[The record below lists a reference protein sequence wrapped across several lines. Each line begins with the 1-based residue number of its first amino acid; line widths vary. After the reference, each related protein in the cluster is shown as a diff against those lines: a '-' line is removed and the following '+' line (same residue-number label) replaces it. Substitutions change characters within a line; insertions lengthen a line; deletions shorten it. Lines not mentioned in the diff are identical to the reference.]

1 MSALN
6 QATSN
11 SEINQISG
19 AVWLSFGSAS
29 LTWMFDAMDL
39 SIFTMVLFPSVSEL
53 IGSTEPGAVSST
65 GGLILA
71 CKLLAWGL
79 GGIVFGVVA
88 DRLGR
93 AKTMMLTILIYS
105 VFTGMS
111 GLAQNW
117 RQLLVFQALSG
128 IGIGGEWAA
137 GVALVAETWPERTR
151 QRALVAIQMF
161 FAGGF
166 FLAGLLNFVVGALGW
181 RWVLAAGVAPAV
193 LALPIRWFVPE
204 PKRWI
209 TAGNRCQA
217 SRIFFGIF
225 APDIRQ
231 RTFVGVVIA
240 AAMMIGAWG
249 TTTLLPTW
257 IVQLVGADDG
267 TLAVKVTGESFMLA
281 NVGAMFGFLT
291 LMWLNDGLGRRW
303 SYALIALG
311 CFATAVFAFTQL
323 HTIEALLWF
332 MPLYG
337 FFAIGGFGIF
347 AVYLPELFPTR
358 VRATGQGFCWNMGR
372 TLTAV
377 GPLTSGILVD
387 LLGSVPKAAV
397 MLAVSYLIGLVA
409 IWFGPETSGEPLRD

>member
-1 MSALN
+1 
-6 QATSN
+6 
-11 SEINQISG
+11 
-19 AVWLSFGSAS
+19 
-29 LTWMFDAMDL
+29 MDL
-39 SIFTMVLFPSVSEL
+39 AIFTLVLFPAVSEL
-53 IGSTEPGAVSST
+53 IGSTEPGTVAYS

-71 CKLLAWGL
+71 GKLLAWGL
-79 GGIVFGVVA
+79 GGIAFGVVA
-88 DRLGR
+88 DRVGR
-93 AKTMMLTILIYS
+93 AKTMMMTVLIYS
-105 VFTGMS
+105 VFTAMS

-117 RQLLVFQALSG
+117 WQLLVFQAISG

-166 FLAGLLNFVVGALGW
+166 FLAGLLNFVVGPVGW
-181 RWVLAAGVAPAV
+181 RWVLAAGVVPAV

-204 PKRWI
+204 PARWV
-209 TAGNRCQA
+209 TAGNQCQA
-217 SRIFFGIF
+217 SCIFFGIF

-231 RTFVGVVIA
+231 RTFVGVLIA

-249 TTTLLPTW
+249 TTTLLPTR

-267 TLAVKVTGESFMLA
+267 TLAIKVTGESFMLA
-281 NVGAMFGFLT
+281 NVGAIFGFLAV
-291 LMWLNDGLGRRW
+291 MWLNDGFGRRW
-303 SYALIALG
+303 SYALVALG
-311 CFATAVFAFTQL
+311 CIVTAVFAFTQL

-332 MPLYG
+332 MPFYG

-387 LLGSVPKAAV
+387 VLGSVPKAAV
-397 MLAVSYLIGLVA
+397 MLTVSYLIGLVA
-409 IWFGPETSGEPLRD
+409 IWFGPETGGEPLRD